1 MKATLAFL
9 LAVAVANTACA
20 KQIPATADTVP
31 APVAIGAKPP
41 APVSTTP
48 EWTSTPVA
56 PIRPAERLG
65 WSETYALENGKAS
78 AVIVPAIGRLVS
90 FSSADVPSLF
100 RIDEWCRGKLP
111 SNPGDFFNAGGDWI
125 WPVAQSRWPSFSG
138 SGNDWPPPA
147 VMADGPWDCSA
158 WEDAEGAKCA
168 MLTRKYGAPL
178 HIIVSRLF
186 RLEPDS
192 AELVVRQRIERTEP
206 SDIPVVLWN
215 VSQIAKPDA
224 VALPVAADSRF
235 EGGLRTLTASGPA
248 PGSLSDCGD
257 VRIYT
262 VTPGGEVKLGGD
274 SPRAWLAAA
283 RGNAVIF
290 ECAAAG
296 NMPGTPPDGGCV
308 IEMYSNEGLGYT
320 EIETLGPEVAL
331 QPGTILENT
340 LRMRLATLPADAAPC
355 ALADTGRALA
365 GEAPAAP

>member
-20 KQIPATADTVP
+20 KQIPATADAVP

-65 WSETYALENGKAS
+65 WSETYALENGQAS
-78 AVIVPAIGRLVS
+78 AVIVPAIGRLVA

-224 VALPVAADSRF
+224 VALFCRETGVDS
-235 EGGLRTLTASGPA
+235 
-248 PGSLSDCGD
+248 
-257 VRIYT
+257 
-262 VTPGGEVKLGGD
+262 
-274 SPRAWLAAA
+274 LAIAI
-283 RGNAVIF
+283 GNAH
-290 ECAAAG
+290 G
-296 NMPGTPPDGGCV
+296 DYLQTPNLD
-308 IEMYSNEGLGYT
+308 LKRLD
-320 EIETLGPEVAL
+320 EI
-331 QPGTILENT
+331 
-340 LRMRLATLPADAAPC
+340 DAAT
-355 ALADTGRALA
+355 DTPLVLHGGSGIPDDQLLEDIHRQLLRLVIDK
-365 GEAPAAP
+365 PSQLLPVRVRNHILVFTSAAQK